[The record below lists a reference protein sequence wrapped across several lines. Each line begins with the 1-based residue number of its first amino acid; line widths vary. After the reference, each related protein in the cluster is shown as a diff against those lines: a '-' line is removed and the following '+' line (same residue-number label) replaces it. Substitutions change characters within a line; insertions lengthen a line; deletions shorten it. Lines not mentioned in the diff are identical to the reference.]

1 MCVNHCGDHISSN
14 SSRSIVTYTY
24 TCMCVNHCGDQV
36 FVQNHCGDQILKTT
50 VIDVK
55 TTAGTCFEAGVD
67 VVYTVLTVCTTDL
80 LRHTAAVDCTDEISS
95 THCTLHTVQQKLIS
109 TAYYILY
116 SVHCIV
122 EVDLDLVYT
131 LCTTHCIACGV
142 LTVLL

>member
-1 MCVNHCGDHISSN
+1 
-14 SSRSIVTYTY
+14 
-24 TCMCVNHCGDQV
+24 MCVNHCGDQV

-95 THCTLHTVQQKLIS
+95 THCTL
-109 TAYYILY
+109 Y
-116 SVHCIV
+116 SVHCTA
-122 EVDLDLVYT
+122 EVDLDCVLYT
-131 LCTTHCIACGV
+131 VQCALYSGS
-142 LTVLL
+142 

>member
-1 MCVNHCGDHISSN
+1 
-14 SSRSIVTYTY
+14 
-24 TCMCVNHCGDQV
+24 MCVNHCGDQV

-116 SVHCIV
+116 TVQQKLILILS
-122 EVDLDLVYT
+122 
-131 LCTTHCIACGV
+131 THCTLHTTRCIAEGV